1 MSLYSEYRNLF
12 PEIITNLE
20 NARNSGRLAHAFLI
34 RSDNIK
40 TACDFALV
48 LAQIYACPRHNAGRP
63 DTDCNVCRKLESGTY
78 PEIHTLTPQGKK
90 FQIRVGE
97 IDKPEPNT
105 VRSFLYDL
113 SLTASSLYPIKIGMI
128 INADRMNPQA
138 QNALLKTLEEPAGDT
153 VIILVTTNA
162 SSLLPT
168 TRSRCQIIELPG
180 EGSRICFA
188 GAEKLFDILFDLT
201 FSCGGDLADA
211 ENLAAALIG
220 LFDDI
225 HRAAEEKSKA
235 DFARQFEIAGQIE
248 DPVYLKTLEERRS
261 NAASGNYMQIRQE
274 YLSGIHSFFAQLYM
288 LTSGVAFDDLPDNGI
303 FAGREIPPVSA
314 EKSARL
320 LQEADTLLYT
330 LLFNVNETLALR
342 TFAISVALA

>member
-1 MSLYSEYRNLF
+1 MSLYSEYRELF
-12 PEIITNLE
+12 PEIVTNLE

-34 RSDNIK
+34 KSDNIK
-40 TACDFALV
+40 TACDFASV
-48 LAQIYACPRHNAGRP
+48 LAQIYACPNHNAGKP
-63 DTDCNVCRKLESGTY
+63 DTRCNVCRKLESNTY
-78 PEIHTLTPQGKK
+78 PEIHTLTPQGKL
-90 FQIRVGE
+90 FQIRVGD

-113 SLTASSLYPIKIGMI
+113 SLTASSLYPVKIGMI
-128 INADRMNPQA
+128 IHADRMNPQA
-138 QNALLKTLEEPAGDT
+138 QNALLKTLEEPPENT
-153 VIILVTTNA
+153 LMILVTTNA

-168 TRSRCQIIELPG
+168 TRSRCQLVDLPG
-180 EGSRICFA
+180 DGSHICFA
-188 GAEKLFDILFDLT
+188 GAEKLFDLLFDLT
-201 FSCGGDLADA
+201 FSCNGDIADA

-225 HRAAEEKSKA
+225 HREAEEKSKS
-235 DFARQFEIAGQIE
+235 DFAGQFEIARQIE

-288 LTSGVAFDDLPDNGI
+288 LGNNVAFDDLPDNGI
-303 FAGREIPPVSA
+303 FAGREIPQISA
-314 EKSARL
+314 ERTAGMLK
-320 LQEADTLLYT
+320 ETETLLYT